1 MNGAQV
7 DIKPRESV
15 KDKDK
20 APDSGITIML
30 VGGPGVVIDMQGSQC
45 TLVPTGGLAQKEGCW
60 LKVPYQY
67 MYS

>member
-20 APDSGITIML
+20 APDSGIR
-30 VGGPGVVIDMQGSQC
+30 Q
-45 TLVPTGGLAQKEGCW
+45 CW
-60 LKVPYQY
+60 LAVPELL
-67 MYS
+67 SICRDRSVP